1 MLRILLV
8 AVLLAPNA
16 ARALEPA
23 DPATQRLAA
32 LGRVWGVVKH
42 AHPNLGIYPEL
53 AWDAATVEAI
63 ERTLNASSDEQ
74 FAAITADMLAALRDG
89 ATFVAR
95 DCIESSMPVA
105 PRVAVL
111 TPEGSLYIPPGASA
125 DQAAVDAAT
134 HVIFDLRPRPGR
146 CTSANAALLET
157 VASRLFSG
165 SASIPAQRKVHHDG
179 YRSQNRDDTQFD
191 LYSTSWI
198 FSPSLPFA
206 GTATGARTT
215 TFVVDEQSSLPEV
228 AVAMVASGK
237 ASLLSVGPYRD
248 LVASSRGV
256 ALPGGYHARIRTSA
270 PRTAVGVRTTI
281 GADASEA
288 TVIAVAEAGG
298 NGRRRASGARG
309 ELPPEVLGYRGRL
322 DEQYV
327 EMTYPDLG
335 YRVLGAYRYWNAIE
349 YFYPYKH
356 LIGDW
361 EPRLAQMVAKFA
373 NAGSRT
379 EYELATAEAVTWVP
393 DGHSSTS
400 AAAFLDLLGRA
411 APPFMTMPVEGK
423 VVVVLITNPAATI
436 AGIRLGD
443 EVIAINGRPI
453 QQRLDELR
461 PYVAASHENA
471 LEYRLARFA
480 TRGAPGNS
488 TYEFRRPDGSQYTA
502 TVAVSP
508 AFGATPAPASVWRIL
523 DGNVG
528 YVNLEFLEWEDVD
541 RMVRDLRGTRAIIFD
556 NRGYPRGTFPRLA
569 RHFNRTGTSRVAQI
583 RIPSVVAA
591 EVQED
596 YQEQDLGFGNLSQQY
611 TNPTF
616 MLIDERAISQS
627 EHTGLVFEAVANTTF
642 IGSPTAGANGNI
654 TRAVVPGNIYLTF
667 TGMDVRHLDGRQLQ
681 RVGLVPHVP
690 VPRTIAALAAGR
702 DEVLEK
708 ALELARE

>member
-8 AVLLAPNA
+8 ALLLAPNA
-16 ARALEPA
+16 ARALEPS

-42 AHPNLGIYPEL
+42 AHPNLGIDPDL
-53 AWDAATVEAI
+53 PWDAATVAAV
-63 ERTLNASSDEQ
+63 ERTLHASSDEQ
-74 FAAITADMLAALRDG
+74 FAAVTAGMLAALRDG

-95 DCIESSMPVA
+95 DCVESSMPVA
-105 PRVAVL
+105 PRVAML
-111 TPEGSLYIPPGASA
+111 TPGGSLYIAPGAAA

-134 HVIFDLRPRPGR
+134 HVIFDLRPQPGR

-157 VASRLFSG
+157 LAPRLFSG
-165 SASIPAQRKVHHDG
+165 SASIPAQWKVHHDG
-179 YRSQNRDDTQFD
+179 YRSQNRDDAPFD
-191 LYSTSWI
+191 AYSSSWMLT
-198 FSPSLPFA
+198 PSLTFA
-206 GTATGARTT
+206 GAATGARTT
-215 TFVVDEQSSLPEV
+215 TFVVDEQSSLPAA

-248 LVASSRGV
+248 LVASSRTV

-270 PRTAVGVRTTI
+270 PRTPVPVRTTI
-281 GADASEA
+281 SADASEA

-309 ELPPEVLGYRGRL
+309 ALPPEVLGYRARL
-322 DEQYV
+322 DEPYF
-327 EMTYPDLG
+327 EMTYPDVG

-349 YFYPYKH
+349 FFYPYKH
-356 LIGDW
+356 LMDDW
-361 EPRLAQMVAKFA
+361 SPRLPQMIAKFA
-373 NAGSRT
+373 NAGSRA
-379 EYELATAEAVTWVP
+379 EYELAAAEAVTWVP
-393 DGHSSTS
+393 DGHSSTT
-400 AAAFLDLLGRA
+400 AAAFFDLRGRA
-411 APPFMTMPVEGK
+411 APPFLTMPVEGK
-423 VVVVLITNPAATI
+423 VVVVLLTNPVATV
-436 AGIRLGD
+436 AGIRAGD
-443 EVIAINGRPI
+443 ELLAINGRPVE
-453 QQRLDELR
+453 QRLDELR
-461 PYVAASHENA
+461 PYVSASHETGLA
-471 LEYRLARFA
+471 YRLARFA
-480 TRGAPGNS
+480 PWGPAGNS
-488 TYEFRRPDGSQYTA
+488 TYEFRRPDGSTYSA
-502 TVAVSP
+502 TVALSA
-508 AFGATPAPASVWRIL
+508 AFGATPAPSSVTRIL
-523 DGNVG
+523 DGNIG

-541 RMVRDLRGTRAIIFD
+541 AMFRDLRGTRAIIFD
-556 NRGYPRGTFPRLA
+556 MRGYPRGTFALLA
-569 RHFNRTGTSRVAQI
+569 RLFNRTGMSRVAQI
-583 RIPSVVAA
+583 RIPKVVAA

-596 YQEQDLGFGNLSQQY
+596 YQEQDLGFGDLSQQY
-611 TNPTF
+611 TRPTF